1 MTATVD
7 AATGEVVE
15 LLSTMIRHTCVNT
28 GDVGSGHEIRTADT
42 LGAHLGDVVD
52 TAVVDAAP
60 GRRSLVARLR
70 GRDPTAPSLGL
81 VCHTDVVPASDADWT
96 RDPFGGELDLAGAA
110 TGDWRDGVVW
120 GRGAIDMLDTTA
132 TMAVAMRRAG
142 LAARR
147 GVRPR
152 GDIVFVAAADEEGHA
167 EFGVRHL
174 LAHCREEVMADRIV
188 TEGGGWPL
196 TTGPVP
202 ALSWAVAE
210 KGSAWLRLDVRGRA
224 GHAAMPHGADNALVT
239 AAEVVRRL
247 SEHPMPVQVGDEW
260 AAWVLAMGYDAGLTA
275 GLLDPARV
283 LATAEAS
290 GDPALAAHAHAC
302 THATITP
309 TGARGGVVINA
320 IPDLVEIDVD
330 GRILPGRTCAALEAE
345 IVRAL
350 DDLADRV
357 DLVWRHRLETTAS
370 PVTSALRE
378 RVAGIAD
385 ALVPGTRL
393 VPGMI
398 TASTDADY
406 FRRAGAEV
414 YGFSMHSGYT
424 TPDGFRRMFHGPDE
438 RVDLR
443 SLELS
448 TALWSALIG
457 ES

>member
-1 MTATVD
+1 MS

-15 LLSTMIRHTCVNT
+15 LLTTMIRNGCVNT
-28 GDVGSGHEIRTADT
+28 GDVASGQEVRTADT
-42 LGAHLGDVVD
+42 LRAFLGDAVD

-60 GRRSLVARLR
+60 GRRSVVARLR
-70 GRDPTAPSLGL
+70 GSDPTAPSLGL
-81 VCHTDVVPASDADWT
+81 VCHTDVVPATDADWT
-96 RDPFGGELDLAGAA
+96 RDPFAGEVDQGI
-110 TGDWRDGVVW
+110 VW

-142 LAARR
+142 FAARR
-147 GVRPR
+147 GIRPR

-167 EFGVRHL
+167 DHGTRYL
-174 LAHCREEVMADRIV
+174 LDHHRDEVMADRIV

-210 KGSAWLRLDVRGRA
+210 KGSAWLRLDVHGRA

-247 SEHPMPVQVGDEW
+247 AEHRVAPSIPAEW
-260 AAWVLAMGYDAGLTA
+260 EAWVAAMGLDADLAA
-275 GLLDPARV
+275 GLLDPATV
-283 LATAEAS
+283 LATAEAT

-302 THATITP
+302 THLTITP

-330 GRILPGRTCAALEAE
+330 ARILPGQTCAQVEAE
-345 IVRAL
+345 IARAL
-350 DDLADRV
+350 GPLTDRV
-357 DLVWRHRLETTAS
+357 DVVWRHRLETTTSPVAS
-370 PVTSALRE
+370 PLRDTI
-378 RVAGIAD
+378 AGIAD

-414 YGFSMHSGYT
+414 YGFSMHSGHA
-424 TPDGFRRMFHGPDE
+424 TPEQFRRMFHGPDE

-448 TALWSALIG
+448 TAMWTELI
-457 ES
+457 SQS

>member
-1 MTATVD
+1 VHVVTGVD
-7 AATGEVVE
+7 AATGEVVD
-15 LLSTMIRHTCVNT
+15 LLTTMIRNGCVNT
-28 GDVGSGHEIRTADT
+28 GDVSSGHEVRTADT
-42 LGAHLGDVVD
+42 LRAYLDDVVD

-70 GRDPTAPSLGL
+70 GTDADGRGRTPAPSLGL
-81 VCHTDVVPASDADWT
+81 VCHTDVVPATDTDWT
-96 RDPFGGELDLAGAA
+96 RDPFAA
-110 TGDWRDGVVW
+110 DVAHGMVW

-147 GVRPR
+147 GIRPR
-152 GDIVFVAAADEEGHA
+152 GDVVFVATADEEAHA
-167 EFGVRHL
+167 EHGVRYL
-174 LAHCREEVMADRIV
+174 LEHHRDEVMADRIV

-196 TTGPVP
+196 TPGPTP
-202 ALSWAVAE
+202 ALSWAIAE

-247 SEHPMPVQVGDEW
+247 AAHQVVPTVSAEW
-260 AAWVLAMGYDAGLTA
+260 EAWVAAMGFDAELAA
-275 GLLDPARV
+275 GLLDPSRV
-283 LATAEAS
+283 LATAEAT
-290 GDPALAAHAHAC
+290 GDAALAAHAHAC
-302 THATITP
+302 THLTITP

-330 GRILPGRTCAALEAE
+330 ARILPGRRSAE
-345 IVRAL
+345 VETEIARAL
-350 DDLADRV
+350 GELTARV
-357 DLVWRHRLETTAS
+357 DLVWRHRSETTSSPVAS
-370 PVTSALRE
+370 PLRDT
-378 RVAGIAD
+378 VAGIAD

-414 YGFSMHSGYT
+414 YGFSMHSGYA
-424 TPDGFRRMFHGPDE
+424 TPEEFRRMFHGPDE

-448 TALWSALIG
+448 TAMWTELI
-457 ES
+457 SQS

>member
-1 MTATVD
+1 MS

-15 LLSTMIRHTCVNT
+15 LLTTMIRNGCVNT
-28 GDVGSGHEIRTADT
+28 GDVASGHEVRTADT
-42 LGAHLGDVVD
+42 LAAHLGDVLD

-70 GRDPTAPSLGL
+70 GTEPGAPSLGL
-81 VCHTDVVPASDADWT
+81 VCHTDVVPATDADWS
-96 RDPFGGELDLAGAA
+96 RDPFGGEVDQ
-110 TGDWRDGVVW
+110 GVVW

-132 TMAVAMRRAG
+132 TMAVALRRAG

-147 GVRPR
+147 GIRPR
-152 GDIVFVAAADEEGHA
+152 GDVVFVAAADEEGHA
-167 EFGVRHL
+167 DHGARHL
-174 LAHCREEVMADRIV
+174 LAHHRDEVMADRIV

-196 TTGPVP
+196 TAGPVP

-210 KGSAWLRLDVRGRA
+210 KGSAWLRLDVHGRA

-247 SEHPMPVQVGDEW
+247 AEHRVAPTITAEW
-260 AAWVLAMGYDAGLTA
+260 EAWVAAMGFDAGLTA
-275 GLLDPARV
+275 GLLDPGTV
-283 LATAEAS
+283 LATAEATD
-290 GDPALAAHAHAC
+290 DPALAAHAHAC
-302 THATITP
+302 THLTVTP

-330 GRILPGRTCAALEAE
+330 ARILPGQTCARVETE
-345 IVRAL
+345 IARAL
-350 DDLADRV
+350 GPLTDRV
-357 DLVWRHRLETTAS
+357 DLVWRHRLETTTSPVAS
-370 PVTSALRE
+370 PLRDT
-378 RVAGIAD
+378 VAGIAD

-414 YGFSMHSGYT
+414 YGFSMHSGYA
-424 TPDGFRRMFHGPDE
+424 TPEQFRRMFHGPDE

-448 TALWSALIG
+448 TALWTELI
-457 ES
+457 SQS

>member
-1 MTATVD
+1 VD
-7 AATGEVVE
+7 SATGEVVE
-15 LLSTMIRHTCVNT
+15 LLTTMIRNGCVNT
-28 GDVGSGHEIRTADT
+28 GDVASGHEVRTADT
-42 LGAHLGDVVD
+42 LRAYLGDVVD

-60 GRRSLVARLR
+60 GRRSLVARLP
-70 GRDPTAPSLGL
+70 GTDPTAPSLGL
-81 VCHTDVVPASDADWT
+81 VCHTDVVPATDADWT
-96 RDPFGGELDLAGAA
+96 RDPFAAELDLGASGA
-110 TGDWRDGVVW
+110 TGDGGGGMVW

-132 TMAVAMRRAG
+132 TMAVALRRAG

-147 GVRPR
+147 GIRPR
-152 GDIVFVAAADEEGHA
+152 GDLVFVAAADEEGHA
-167 EFGVRHL
+167 EHGARYL
-174 LAHCREEVMADRIV
+174 LEHHRDEVMADRVV

-196 TTGPVP
+196 TSGPTP

-210 KGSAWLRLDVRGRA
+210 KGSAWLRLDVHGRA

-239 AAEVVRRL
+239 AAEVIRRL
-247 SEHPMPVQVGDEW
+247 AEHRVAPRLPAEW
-260 AAWVLAMGYDAGLTA
+260 EAWVAAMGYDAELTT
-275 GLLDPARV
+275 GLLDPGTV
-283 LATAEAS
+283 LATAEAT

-302 THATITP
+302 THLTITP

-330 GRILPGRTCAALEAE
+330 ARILPGQSCTEVETE

-350 DDLADRV
+350 DGLTDRV
-357 DLVWRHRLETTAS
+357 DLVWRHRLETTSSPVAS
-370 PVTSALRE
+370 PLRDT
-378 RVAGIAD
+378 VAGIAD

-414 YGFSMHSGYT
+414 YGFSMHSGYA
-424 TPDGFRRMFHGPDE
+424 TPEQFRRMFHGPDE

-448 TALWSALIG
+448 TAMWTELI
-457 ES
+457 SQC

>member
-1 MTATVD
+1 MTGPD

-15 LLSTMIRHTCVNT
+15 LLTTMIRNGCVNT
-28 GDVGSGHEIRTADT
+28 GDVASGHEVRTADT
-42 LGAHLGDVVD
+42 LRACLGDVVD

-70 GRDPTAPSLGL
+70 GTDETAPSLGL
-81 VCHTDVVPASDADWT
+81 VCHTDVVPATDTDWT
-96 RDPFGGELDLAGAA
+96 RDPFAAELA
-110 TGDWRDGVVW
+110 DGMVW

-147 GVRPR
+147 GIRPR
-152 GDIVFVAAADEEGHA
+152 GDLVFVACADEEAHA
-167 EFGVRHL
+167 DHGARYL
-174 LAHCREEVMADRIV
+174 LEHHRDEVLTDRVV
-188 TEGGGWPL
+188 TEGGGWPM
-196 TTGPVP
+196 TSGPTP

-210 KGSAWLRLDVRGRA
+210 KGSAWLRLDVHGRA

-247 SEHPMPVQVGDEW
+247 ASHRVVPRLSQEW
-260 AAWVLAMGYDAGLTA
+260 TAWVTAMGFDAATAA
-275 GLLDPARV
+275 GLLDPDSV
-283 LATAEAS
+283 MATAAAS

-302 THATITP
+302 THLTITP
-309 TGARGGVVINA
+309 TGMRGGIVINA
-320 IPDLVEIDVD
+320 IPERVEIDVD
-330 GRILPGRTCAALEAE
+330 ARMLPGQTGAE
-345 IVRAL
+345 VETEIARAL
-350 DDLADRV
+350 GELTGRV
-357 DLVWRHRLETTAS
+357 DLVWRHRLETTSS
-370 PVTSALRE
+370 PVTSPLRDT
-378 RVAGIAD
+378 VAGIAD

-414 YGFSMHSGYT
+414 YGFSMHSGYA
-424 TPDGFRRMFHGPDE
+424 TPEQFRRMFHGPDE

-448 TALWSALIG
+448 TAMWTELI
-457 ES
+457 SQS